1 VTLFEV
7 KKRMA
12 IRELEPIRSLSKSQ
26 EVLQRL
32 RDSIWSGDLVP
43 GTPLREAHI
52 AKQLNV
58 SQVPVREALLQLKH
72 LGLVVR
78 VPDHGTTVTKLT
90 RAEIL
95 EINEVRRHLEELA
108 FQLAAK
114 RMTAE
119 VEAELRG
126 HLSNM
131 ERMAASGDLFGV
143 AEEDFSFHQA
153 AWRASGNTVLSKT
166 LEQLCTALYAFVSL
180 KRHIAGELVESSA
193 DLHRKLLDLLLRG
206 DVPAILAGVRE
217 HLDPSAVLPES
228 ISE

>member
-1 VTLFEV
+1 
-7 KKRMA
+7 MA

-32 RDSIWSGDLVP
+32 RDSIWSGDLAP

-108 FQLAAK
+108 FQLAAM
-114 RMTAE
+114 RMTVE
-119 VEAELRG
+119 VEAKLRG
-126 HLSNM
+126 HLANM

-153 AWRASGNTVLSKT
+153 VWRASGNTVLSKT

-180 KRHIAGELVESSA
+180 KRHTAGEMVESSV
-193 DLHRKLLDLLLRG
+193 DLHRKLLDDLLTG
-206 DVPAILAGVRE
+206 DVPTILAGVLE
-217 HLDPSAVLPES
+217 HLSPDAVVPQS